1 LVEYEELRY
10 SSLSNLILYLSK
22 LRYSSLS
29 NLILYLSKLRY
40 SSFSN
45 LILYLR
51 LSMRLLREEYL
62 SFDR

>member
-1 LVEYEELRY
+1 MRLLREEH
-10 SSLSNLILYLSK
+10 LILYLSK

-29 NLILYLSKLRY
+29 NLILYQSKLRY
-40 SSFSN
+40 SSLSN
-45 LILYLR
+45 LILYPSK